1 MRVEAGDGAFEG
13 PPGAGGETPKVSL
26 RARAGALPFG
36 LIFGSIGLAAGLAV
50 RLLHLDRL
58 GFSICVFK
66 AVTGCPC
73 LTCGTTRALG
83 RLAAADLAGALSMNP
98 LAATVG
104 LTLLPW
110 ALADLALL
118 PRGQALELTLSPR
131 AGRAARWVALA
142 ALLANWAFLIAAGR

>member
-13 PPGAGGETPKVSL
+13 PPGVRGETPRVSL
-26 RARAGALPFG
+26 RARAGALPLG
-36 LIFGSIGLAAGLAV
+36 LILGSIGLAAGVAV
-50 RLLHLDRL
+50 RLFHLDRL

-110 ALADLALL
+110 ALADLVLL

-131 AGRAARWVALA
+131 VGRAARWVVLA
-142 ALLANWAFLIAAGR
+142 ALLANWAFLIATGR